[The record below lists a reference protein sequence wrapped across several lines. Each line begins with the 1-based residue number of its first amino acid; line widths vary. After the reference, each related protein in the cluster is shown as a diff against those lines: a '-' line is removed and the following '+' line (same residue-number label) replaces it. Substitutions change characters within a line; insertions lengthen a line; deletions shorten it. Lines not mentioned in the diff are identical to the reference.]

1 MASVSS
7 VGIGSGV
14 LTSELIDNLANAE
27 RAPVEARLDS
37 QEAEIN
43 AELSIFGQIKSAVTD
58 LRLPARTLSNPQLFE
73 SKTVSSG
80 SSAFSATVNTS
91 EASAGVHTLEVSA
104 LAVSQTL
111 TTTEFSDSDTTALGE
126 GALSIVV
133 DGKTTNVTID
143 NSNNTLDGI
152 AAAINA
158 EEDVGLTASVLY
170 TGTGYKLVFNA
181 DETGLDKTIDISVTD
196 TGDAS
201 NTDAN
206 GLSRLAYTA
215 GATNLIQSQPAA
227 DAAFKL
233 NGVSII
239 RSSNEIDD
247 AIPGLKLSLNGT
259 NDGAP
264 ASLVIADDHSAVI
277 EKVSEFVEK
286 FNALQTLINENTEF
300 DPSSGVEAGILLG
313 DSTTRSLMNQVRSV
327 LGTTVAGLENANVR
341 SLADIGIST
350 NYQTG
355 LLELNESDLAD
366 KLASDPSDVSALF
379 SEQGRTSDAQ
389 VSFETA
395 GINTKPGTYDIE
407 VTTAATRGE
416 LVGGVSLGASTTIDA
431 NNDELTIKIDGVESG
446 GITLDAASYTQT
458 QLAAELQ
465 SKINADSALNAAG
478 KSVTVSLDASNQ
490 LVINSNVYG
499 SSSKVEVSAVDTN
512 TLAQLGLSVAAGT
525 DGVDVEGTI
534 NGVAAIGSGQ
544 TLSAAT
550 GDDSEG
556 IRVTVEGTA
565 TGSRGSVTYIEGV
578 GEQLV
583 DLITQIVSIDGS
595 LTTKNDTLSKSLAMV
610 NEERLK
616 LDERIESLTS
626 RLAREFT
633 AADIAVSKLNSTMDF
648 IKAQLDALAGTGSDK

>member
-233 NGVSII
+233 NGVSI
-239 RSSNEIDD
+239 
-247 AIPGLKLSLNGT
+247 T
-259 NDGAP
+259 
-264 ASLVIADDHSAVI
+264 
-277 EKVSEFVEK
+277 
-286 FNALQTLINENTEF
+286 
-300 DPSSGVEAGILLG
+300 
-313 DSTTRSLMNQVRSV
+313 
-327 LGTTVAGLENANVR
+327 
-341 SLADIGIST
+341 
-350 NYQTG
+350 
-355 LLELNESDLAD
+355 
-366 KLASDPSDVSALF
+366 
-379 SEQGRTSDAQ
+379 
-389 VSFETA
+389 
-395 GINTKPGTYDIE
+395 
-407 VTTAATRGE
+407 
-416 LVGGVSLGASTTIDA
+416 
-431 NNDELTIKIDGVESG
+431 
-446 GITLDAASYTQT
+446 
-458 QLAAELQ
+458 
-465 SKINADSALNAAG
+465 
-478 KSVTVSLDASNQ
+478 
-490 LVINSNVYG
+490 
-499 SSSKVEVSAVDTN
+499 
-512 TLAQLGLSVAAGT
+512 
-525 DGVDVEGTI
+525 
-534 NGVAAIGSGQ
+534 
-544 TLSAAT
+544 
-550 GDDSEG
+550 
-556 IRVTVEGTA
+556 
-565 TGSRGSVTYIEGV
+565 
-578 GEQLV
+578 
-583 DLITQIVSIDGS
+583 
-595 LTTKNDTLSKSLAMV
+595 
-610 NEERLK
+610 
-616 LDERIESLTS
+616 
-626 RLAREFT
+626 
-633 AADIAVSKLNSTMDF
+633 
-648 IKAQLDALAGTGSDK
+648 